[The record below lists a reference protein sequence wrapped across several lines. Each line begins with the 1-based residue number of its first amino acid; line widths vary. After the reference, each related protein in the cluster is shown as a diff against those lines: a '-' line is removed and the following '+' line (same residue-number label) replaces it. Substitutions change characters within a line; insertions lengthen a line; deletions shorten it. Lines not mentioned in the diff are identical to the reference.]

1 MNKTDDSSANDNNTR
16 RLFKD
21 GYINPENVKSAV
33 FNRIKFPLSEKIWNQ
48 IDEDFGRCWND
59 EIGLG
64 GDVDADFIAQYIFDS
79 LTQKKILIEY
89 SRVEKIVEIILD
101 YIKMTGGYMNELG
114 MP

>member
-1 MNKTDDSSANDNNTR
+1 MNKIEDSSASDNNTR

-33 FNRIKFPLSEKIWNQ
+33 FNRIKFPLTEKNWNE
-48 IDEDFGRCWND
+48 IDEAFGQCWND

-64 GDVDADFIAQYIFDS
+64 GDVYTDFIAQYISNS

-101 YIKMTGGYMNELG
+101 YIKMTGGYMDE
-114 MP
+114 PE